1 MHPARVKIAA
11 RGAKI
16 LRPSAPGAAST
27 IMKAVI
33 LAGGEGTRLRP
44 LTLSIPKPV
53 APVVD
58 RPLLRHQLD
67 LLAGA
72 GVSEVVFSVAYH
84 PEQVEAVFGDG
95 HDFGIRIRYAV
106 ESTPLGTGGA
116 VKNAEPLLDERTIV
130 LNGDVLM
137 DLDLASVVARHE
149 AAHAAASIVLTPVRN
164 PAAYGLVETDL
175 EGRVLRFVEK
185 PRPEQIRT
193 NTINAGVYVLE
204 TPVLELMPSGVR
216 YSIERGFFP
225 ALLERGD
232 RVLGPVHEGYW
243 IDIGTPQKYLQ
254 VHRDILARRFPVE
267 LDGEPRAG
275 GWIHKD
281 AAVAEGA
288 ALEAP
293 FYVGPGCRVEPGAH
307 LGPDAVLVAHV
318 QVAAGARVRDSV
330 IWRGATIGPEAEVA
344 ESLVGP
350 GVVLGRRSR
359 LVGGLLGEGSVL
371 SDYSRDS

>member
-1 MHPARVKIAA
+1 
-11 RGAKI
+11 
-16 LRPSAPGAAST
+16 
-27 IMKAVI
+27 MKAVI

-58 RPLLRHQLD
+58 RPFLAHQLD
-67 LLAGA
+67 LLKGA

-95 HDFGIRIRYAV
+95 RDLGIRIRYTV

-137 DLDLASVVARHE
+137 DLDLASIVARHE
-149 AAHAAASIVLTPVRN
+149 AAQGSASIVLTPVAN
-164 PAAYGLVETDL
+164 PSAYGLVETDL

-185 PRPEQIRT
+185 PRPDEIHT

-204 TPVLELMPSGVR
+204 TPVLELMPPGVP

-225 ALLERGD
+225 ALLARGD

-254 VHRDILARRFPVE
+254 VHRDILARRFPVTLE
-267 LDGEPRAG
+267 AEPCGG
-275 GWIHKD
+275 GWVHRE
-281 AAVAEGA
+281 AVVTEKAV
-288 ALEAP
+288 LEPP
-293 FYVGPGCRVEPGAH
+293 FYVGPRCRVEPGAH
-307 LGPDAVLVAHV
+307 IGPDAVLVSDV
-318 QVAAGARVRDSV
+318 TVASGARLRDSV
-330 IWRGATIGPEAEVA
+330 VWRGASIGADAEVA
-344 ESLVGP
+344 GSLVGP
-350 GVVLGRRSR
+350 GVDLGRRSR
-359 LVGGLLGEGSVL
+359 LERAVLGEGSVL
-371 SDYSRDS
+371 SDYSHIS